1 MKKIFF
7 ALLVAALALALAT
20 PALAAPPFPLGK
32 STPKFT
38 LVGKIT
44 ALDATNQTITVEVR
58 NGNRAVKAYAGQA
71 VVLTTS
77 TSTRFLASDGTT
89 TTVIT
94 FADLKVGDRVSAQG
108 IISGTV
114 WQASR
119 ITVDLKAPCP

>member
-7 ALLVAALALALAT
+7 ALLVATLALALAT

-44 ALDATNQTITVEVR
+44 ALNATAQTVTVEIR
-58 NGNRAVKAYAGQA
+58 NGNCAVKAYVGQA
-71 VVLTTS
+71 VMLTT
-77 TSTRFLASDGTT
+77 TPTTRFLTSDGTT

-94 FADLKVGDRVSAQG
+94 FADLKIGDQISAQG
-108 IISGTV
+108 LISETV
-114 WQASR
+114 WQAGR

>member
-7 ALLVAALALALAT
+7 AVLAAMLTLALAT
-20 PALAAPPFPLGK
+20 PALAAPPLPLGK

-44 ALDATNQTITVEVR
+44 ALDATAQTVTVEIR
-58 NGNRAVKAYAGQA
+58 NGNRAAKAYVGQA
-71 VVLTTS
+71 VVLTT
-77 TSTRFLASDGTT
+77 TASTRFLSSDGTT

-94 FADLKVGDRVSAQG
+94 FADLKIGDQISAQG
-108 IISGTV
+108 AISGTV

-119 ITVDLKAPCP
+119 ITVDLKAPCK